1 MACQA
6 CKPQV
11 CKPIRKHN
19 VPRSPPPDLGCA
31 AAAANAAAVPGWADP
46 ASNTSSNTS
55 SDTWPSKTVAILVPF
70 PAGGSAD
77 LSARLLAEHLKTVL
91 GQPVVVENKP
101 GAGGN
106 LAGAEAA
113 RAQGD
118 GHTLFIGTNGTQTIN
133 QSLYRHLSYDPA
145 ADFTAIGMM
154 WSAPHLVVV
163 HPAIPARSLDSFIAY
178 ARARPGELSYG
189 SSGIGSSTHLFGEM
203 FKARTGIDMVH
214 VPYRGQAQALEDLIG
229 SRIAAMFPIVP
240 DVIAAIRADQ
250 VRALVLGANSAS
262 AILPDVPPMPQL
274 GYPDLILGLGRALRS
289 GSDSCADRRALART
303 TRRLIDSHAFIERMK
318 QVGIEVERKH
328 LDEFLAFAQQERAR
342 WAKLIE
348 SLKLQIE

>member
-1 MACQA
+1 MSLARRRL
-6 CKPQV
+6 
-11 CKPIRKHN
+11 I
-19 VPRSPPPDLGCA
+19 LGCA
-31 AAAANAAAVPGWADP
+31 AVAASAAAVPGWAD
-46 ASNTSSNTS
+46 ASF
-55 SDTWPSKTVAILVPF
+55 DTWPSKTIAILVPF

-77 LSARLLAEHLKTVL
+77 LSARLLAERLKTVL

-106 LAGAEAA
+106 LAAAEAA
-113 RAQGD
+113 RARGD

-133 QSLYRHLSYDPA
+133 QSLYRHLSYDPV

-163 HPAIPARSLDSFIAY
+163 HPAIPAQSLDGFIAY

-229 SRIAAMFPIVP
+229 GRIAAMFPIVP

-250 VRALVLGANSAS
+250 VRALAVAANSTP
-262 AILPDVPPMPQL
+262 AILPDVPLMPQL
-274 GYPDLILGLGRALRS
+274 GYPDLIASAWVALYAPAPTPASIVDRLRAQL
-289 GSDSCADRRALART
+289 DALLA
-303 TRRLIDSHAFIERMK
+303 SYAFVERMK
-318 QVGIEVERKH
+318 QLGIEVERRG
-328 LDEFLAFAQQERAR
+328 LDEFLAFARQERAR
-342 WAKLIE
+342 WAKLIQ
-348 SLKLQIE
+348 SLKLQLE

>member
-1 MACQA
+1 MSLARRRL
-6 CKPQV
+6 
-11 CKPIRKHN
+11 I
-19 VPRSPPPDLGCA
+19 SGCA
-31 AAAANAAAVPGWADP
+31 AAAANTVAVPSWAEP
-46 ASNTSSNTS
+46 SSNTFS
-55 SDTWPSKTVAILVPF
+55 NSWPSKTIAILVPF

-106 LAGAEAA
+106 LAAAEAA

-133 QSLYRHLSYDPA
+133 QSLYRHLSYNPA
-145 ADFTAIGMM
+145 TDFTAIGMM
-154 WSAPHLVVV
+154 WSAPHLVVI

-203 FKARTGIDMVH
+203 FKARTGIDIVH
-214 VPYRGQAQALEDLIG
+214 VPYRGQAAALEDLIG
-229 SRIAAMFPIVP
+229 GRIAAMFPIVP
-240 DVIAAIRADQ
+240 DVIAAVDADQ
-250 VRALVLGANSAS
+250 VRTLALAANSAS
-262 AILPDVPPMPQL
+262 GILPDVPRMPAL
-274 GYPDLILGLGRALRS
+274 GYSDLIASAWVALYAPAPTPASIVERLRAQLDALL
-289 GSDSCADRRALART
+289 GSD
-303 TRRLIDSHAFIERMK
+303 AFVERMK
-318 QVGIEVERKH
+318 QVGVEVVRER
-328 LDEFLAFAQQERAR
+328 LDEFVAFAQQERGR

>member
-1 MACQA
+1 MSLARRRL
-6 CKPQV
+6 
-11 CKPIRKHN
+11 I
-19 VPRSPPPDLGCA
+19 LGCA
-31 AAAANAAAVPGWADP
+31 AAAANTAAVPIWAEP
-46 ASNTSSNTS
+46 ASNTSSNN
-55 SDTWPSKTVAILVPF
+55 WPSKTIAIVVPF

-106 LAGAEAA
+106 LAAAEAA
-113 RAQGD
+113 RAQRD

-133 QSLYRHLSYDPA
+133 QSLYRHLSYNPST
-145 ADFTAIGMM
+145 DFTAIGMM
-154 WSAPHLVVV
+154 SAPHLVVV

-214 VPYRGQAQALEDLIG
+214 VPYRGQAAALEDLIG
-229 SRIAAMFPIVP
+229 GRIAAMFPIVP
-240 DVIAAIRADQ
+240 DVIASIRADQ
-250 VRALVLGANSAS
+250 VRALARAANSAS
-262 AILPDVPPMPQL
+262 GILSDVPRTPQL
-274 GYPDLILGLGRALRS
+274 GYSDLIASAWVALYAPAPTPASIVERLRAQLDALL
-289 GSDSCADRRALART
+289 GSD
-303 TRRLIDSHAFIERMK
+303 AFIERMK
-318 QVGIEVERKH
+318 QVGVEVERKR
-328 LDEFLAFAQQERAR
+328 LDDFVTFAQQERRR

>member
-1 MACQA
+1 MSLARRHL
-6 CKPQV
+6 
-11 CKPIRKHN
+11 I
-19 VPRSPPPDLGCA
+19 LGCA
-31 AAAANAAAVPGWADP
+31 AATSAVAVPSWAEP
-46 ASNTSSNTS
+46 SSNI
-55 SDTWPSKTVAILVPF
+55 WPSKTIAILVPF

-77 LSARLLAEHLKTVL
+77 LSARLLAEHLKAVL

-106 LAGAEAA
+106 LAAAEAA

-133 QSLYRHLSYDPA
+133 QSLYRHLSYNPA
-145 ADFTAIGMM
+145 ADFTVISMM

-178 ARARPGELSYG
+178 ARARPGALSYG

-214 VPYRGQAQALEDLIG
+214 VPYRGQAAALEDLIG
-229 SRIAAMFPIVP
+229 GRIAAMFPIVP
-240 DVIAAIRADQ
+240 DVIASTRANQ
-250 VRALVLGANSAS
+250 VRALALASNSAS
-262 AILPDVPPMPQL
+262 EILPDVPRMPQL
-274 GYPDLILGLGRALRS
+274 GYPDLIASAWVALYAPAPTPASIIERLRAQLDALLGS
-289 GSDSCADRRALART
+289 S
-303 TRRLIDSHAFIERMK
+303 AFFERMK
-318 QVGIEVERKH
+318 QVGIEVERMR
-328 LDEFLAFAQQERAR
+328 LDEFATFSQQERLR
-342 WAKLIE
+342 WGKLIE

>member
-1 MACQA
+1 MPSSYRFQREEA
-6 CKPQV
+6 P
-11 CKPIRKHN
+11 
-19 VPRSPPPDLGCA
+19 
-31 AAAANAAAVPGWADP
+31 
-46 ASNTSSNTS
+46 TSRH
-55 SDTWPSKTVAILVPF
+55 
-70 PAGGSAD
+70 G
-77 LSARLLAEHLKTVL
+77 LLAEHLKTVL

-106 LAGAEAA
+106 LAAAEAA

-133 QSLYRHLSYDPA
+133 QSLYRHLSYNPST
-145 ADFTAIGMM
+145 DFTAIGMM
-154 WSAPHLVVV
+154 SAPHLVVV

-214 VPYRGQAQALEDLIG
+214 VPYRGQAAALEDLIG
-229 SRIAAMFPIVP
+229 GRIAAMFPIVP
-240 DVIAAIRADQ
+240 DVIASIRADQ
-250 VRALVLGANSAS
+250 VRALARAANFAS
-262 AILPDVPPMPQL
+262 GILSDVPRTPQL
-274 GYPDLILGLGRALRS
+274 GYSDLIASAWVALYAPAPTPASIVERLRAQLDALL
-289 GSDSCADRRALART
+289 GSD
-303 TRRLIDSHAFIERMK
+303 AFIERMK
-318 QVGIEVERKH
+318 QVGVEVERKR
-328 LDEFLAFAQQERAR
+328 LDDFVTFAQQERRR

>member
-1 MACQA
+1 M
-6 CKPQV
+6 
-11 CKPIRKHN
+11 
-19 VPRSPPPDLGCA
+19 
-31 AAAANAAAVPGWADP
+31 
-46 ASNTSSNTS
+46 
-55 SDTWPSKTVAILVPF
+55 F
-70 PAGGSAD
+70 
-77 LSARLLAEHLKTVL
+77 

-106 LAGAEAA
+106 LAAAEAA

-118 GHTLFIGTNGTQTIN
+118 GHTLFIGTNGTQAIN

-145 ADFTAIGMM
+145 ADFAVIGMM

-178 ARARPGELSYG
+178 ARARPGALSYG

-229 SRIAAMFPIVP
+229 GRIAAMFPIVP
-240 DVIAAIRADQ
+240 DVIAARRADQ
-250 VRALVLGANSAS
+250 VRALALASNSAS
-262 AILPDVPPMPQL
+262 EILRDVPRMPQL
-274 GYPDLILGLGRALRS
+274 GYPDLIASAWVALYAPAPTPAAIIERLRAQLDALLGS
-289 GSDSCADRRALART
+289 S
-303 TRRLIDSHAFIERMK
+303 AFVERMK
-318 QVGIEVERKH
+318 QVGIEVERMRF
-328 LDEFLAFAQQERAR
+328 DEFAAFSQQERLR

>member
-1 MACQA
+1 
-6 CKPQV
+6 
-11 CKPIRKHN
+11 
-19 VPRSPPPDLGCA
+19 VPSLEESIMSLARRHLILGCA
-31 AAAANAAAVPGWADP
+31 AAAANAVPSWADP
-46 ASNTSSNTS
+46 SSNI
-55 SDTWPSKTVAILVPF
+55 WPNKTIVILVPF

-77 LSARLLAEHLKTVL
+77 LSARLLAEHPKTVL

-106 LAGAEAA
+106 LAAAEAA

-118 GHTLFIGTNGTQTIN
+118 GQTLFIGTNGTQTIN
-133 QSLYRHLSYDPA
+133 QSLYRHLSYDPT

-178 ARARPGELSYG
+178 AWARPGELSYG

-214 VPYRGQAQALEDLIG
+214 VPYRGQAAALEDLIG
-229 SRIAAMFPIVP
+229 GRIAAMFPIVP
-240 DVIAAIRADQ
+240 DVIASIRADQ
-250 VRALVLGANSAS
+250 VRVLALASNSTS
-262 AILPDVPPMPQL
+262 ETLPDVPRMPQL
-274 GYPDLILGLGRALRS
+274 GYPDLIASAWVALYAPAPTPSSIIEQLRTQLDALLGS
-289 GSDSCADRRALART
+289 Y
-303 TRRLIDSHAFIERMK
+303 AFIERMK
-318 QVGIEVERKH
+318 QVGIEVERMH
-328 LDEFLAFAQQERAR
+328 LDAFGAFVQQERDR

>member
-1 MACQA
+1 MSLARRHL
-6 CKPQV
+6 
-11 CKPIRKHN
+11 IF
-19 VPRSPPPDLGCA
+19 GCA
-31 AAAANAAAVPGWADP
+31 AAATSAAAVPSWAEP
-46 ASNTSSNTS
+46 SSNI
-55 SDTWPSKTVAILVPF
+55 WPSKTIVILVPF

-77 LSARLLAEHLKTVL
+77 LSARLLAEHLKTVF

-106 LAGAEAA
+106 LAAAEAA

-145 ADFTAIGMM
+145 VDFAAIGMM

-178 ARARPGELSYG
+178 ARARPGALSYG

-229 SRIAAMFPIVP
+229 GRIAAMFPIAP
-240 DVIAAIRADQ
+240 DVRASTRADQ
-250 VRALVLGANSAS
+250 VRALALASNSAS
-262 AILPDVPPMPQL
+262 EMLPDVPRMPQL
-274 GYPDLILGLGRALRS
+274 GYPDLIASAWVALYAPAPTPASIIERLRAQLDALLGS
-289 GSDSCADRRALART
+289 S
-303 TRRLIDSHAFIERMK
+303 AFVERMK
-318 QVGIEVERKH
+318 QVGIEVEPMR
-328 LDEFLAFAQQERAR
+328 LDEFAAFSRQERLR
-342 WAKLIE
+342 WAELIE